1 MGEMKDPG
9 IFEVDQHI
17 TANSRYFAGTIGSL
31 FYTTLRDEKRILGI
45 RCKTCNKVLW
55 PPRSTCGR
63 CFSQLGENDLVEIG
77 PTGTLETF
85 TRIEYSEPVHPKAA
99 PLIYG
104 IIKLDGADTGM
115 THLIDGVPFNA
126 LHIGM
131 RMKPVFA
138 EQRKADILD
147 IAYFM
152 PALPHVG
159 FRSSPKQQ

>member
-1 MGEMKDPG
+1 MSETNEYR

-17 TANSRYFAGTIGSL
+17 TAHSRYFAGTIGSL
-31 FYTTLRDEKRILGI
+31 FYTTLRDETRILGV
-45 RCKTCNKVLW
+45 RCKACDKVLW

-63 CFSQLGENDLVEIG
+63 CFSRLGESDLVEIG
-77 PTGTLETF
+77 PNGTLETF

-115 THLIDGVPFNA
+115 THLINGVPFNA
-126 LHIGM
+126 LYIGM

-147 IAYFM
+147 IAYFR

-159 FRSSPKQQ
+159 FRSPAKQ